1 MEQTYI
7 IIRDRDNPHITHKV
21 LESIADKMVNKMNK
35 GGKRL
40 SDGKPRFYIEEGS
53 QITGRAVSSQPQK
66 KSARNVV
73 GEPVVTKTEWSDE
86 QVIEFIKSTN
96 TLMELDRLKW
106 KLGGKYTKEIE
117 AREAEIK
124 ASIKSQ
130 PFEKKEPEQSK
141 QAKTEPKPKA
151 EAKPK
156 TTESKPKAS
165 KTKSESK

>member
-53 QITGRAVSSQPQK
+53 QMAGIAVSSQPQK

-73 GEPVVTKTEWSDE
+73 DEPVVTKTEWSDE
-86 QVIEFIKSTN
+86 KVLDFISQTN
-96 TLMELDRLKW
+96 TLMELDRLKS

-124 ASIKSQ
+124 DLIKSR
-130 PFEKKEPEQSK
+130 PFKKE
-141 QAKTEPKPKA
+141 EPIEKA
-151 EAKPK
+151 EVNSKAKA
-156 TTESKPKAS
+156 KAEPGTKNQTQTKSS